1 MDIAGYLTKIR
12 ALYASGQTTE
22 HSFRPALYDL
32 FQSIDPALTVIN
44 EPRRTIDVGAPDFV
58 FQRGDV
64 SIGWC
69 EAKDIGKDIRK
80 FAATDYSKAQ
90 KDRYRKGLPNLIYT
104 NGLDFEFIRDGE
116 HVDAVTIA
124 DLAPGLPAIP
134 AAFATLEARL
144 RDFATITPLSV
155 TSSKRLAELM
165 AGKASLIK
173 EIMGNALVAD
183 FKAKDAA
190 GEVTD
195 LIGQYEAFRANL
207 IHDITVADFAD
218 IYAETIAYG
227 LFAARLHDTV
237 NPHTFTRAEALELL
251 PKSNPFLRALF
262 TYIAGPN
269 LDDRLRRVV
278 DDLCAVFLATDM
290 EQVLRH
296 FGKVTKR
303 DDPFLHFY
311 ENFLAEYNP
320 AKRKARGVWYTPE
333 PVVNFI
339 VRAVD
344 EVLKTEFGLPD
355 GLADTSRITVDWD
368 TGQNDPKTGKPA
380 TVKREVHR
388 VQILDPATGT
398 GTFLAEVVKL
408 VAERVKGIAPGQW
421 SGYVERDLIPRI
433 HGFELLMAS
442 YAMCHMKLDMILT
455 SLGYKPSDKPPRL
468 GVYLTN
474 SLEEGERVEQTL
486 FGLSLAIAN
495 EAKAASDIK
504 RQTPIMC
511 VIGNPPYSGE
521 SANKGEWIMGLM
533 EDYKQEP
540 GGKQRLQE
548 RNPKWINDD
557 YVKFIRFA
565 QHMIDK
571 TGEGVLGFITNHGY
585 LDNPT
590 FRGMRW
596 HLMNSF
602 DRIYVL
608 DLHGNSKKKEVSPD
622 GSPDKNVFD
631 IMQGV
636 AIIIA
641 VKRKRDGKQPKPL
654 AEVFHGDLWGA
665 RDGKYAALW
674 EGTAASLMP
683 AKLPHKAPTYPMVQR
698 DYELEESYNE
708 GFSIAGLMPVNQI
721 GFQSH
726 RDDFAVAFD
735 REQIAN
741 RLRIMADKF
750 VETDRVRELFNL
762 KDNRDWQLASA
773 RHRYQE
779 HESELSRRISECD
792 YRPLDRRFCHLDET
806 AMDYPRWDIMRNC
819 TDGLNFGINFTRQT
833 KAREWR
839 NCIASLYPT
848 PAVFV
853 EIKDGSNFAPLYF
866 REDMEGALRLNFDP
880 KLYTQIRA
888 AAGLTGP
895 VGVPDSAMVESGAF
909 RTLSGDARPDEV
921 KVFDYIYG
929 VLHCPA
935 YREAYAEFLKIDFP
949 RVPFPPSP
957 EVFTAISEQGEALRR
972 LHLMEDAAIGATP
985 YPFHGEG
992 DSVVDKPRFVPTP
1005 NPSREREGSETSP
1018 QSGVSRSG
1026 VGNGT
1031 LGRVYINGKGTEGQ
1045 YFDAVPEVAWG
1056 FPIGGYCP
1064 AQKWLKDRKGRTL
1077 TFDDIRHYQKI
1088 IKILAETNRIMQTI
1102 EMPLGD
1108 IADA

>member
-1 MDIAGYLTKIR
+1 MGRIMDITAYLAEIR
-12 ALYASGQTTE
+12 KLYASGQSTE
-22 HSFRPALYDL
+22 HSFRPALERL
-32 FQSIDPALTVIN
+32 FASIDPALTVIN
-44 EPRRTIDVGAPDFV
+44 EPRRTVDVGAPDFV

-64 SIGWC
+64 AIGWC

-80 FAATDYSKAQ
+80 FAANDYSKAQ
-90 KDRYRKGLPNLIYT
+90 KDRYLKGLPNLIYT

-116 HVDAVTIA
+116 QVAFVSIA
-124 DLAPGLPAIP
+124 DAAPNLPAHP
-134 AAFATLEARL
+134 DAFATLQARL
-144 RDFATITPLSV
+144 AEFAHVTPLSV

-165 AGKASLIK
+165 AGKAGLIK
-173 EIMGNALVAD
+173 DIMGKALAAD
-183 FKAKDAA
+183 LKAKDA
-190 GEVTD
+190 GEPATD
-195 LIGQYEAFRANL
+195 LIGQYEAFKANL
-207 IHDITVADFAD
+207 IHDITVEEFAD

-227 LFAARLHDTV
+227 LFAARLHDET
-237 NPHTFTRAEALELL
+237 PQTFTRAEALELL
-251 PKSNPFLRALF
+251 PRSNPFLRALF
-262 TYIAGPN
+262 IYIAGPE

-303 DDPFLHFY
+303 QDPFLHFY
-311 ENFLAEYNP
+311 EDFLAEYNP

-355 GLADTSRITVDWD
+355 GLADTSRIAIDWD
-368 TGQNDPKTGKPA
+368 TGQTRKDGKPA
-380 TVKREVHR
+380 TIRKEVHR

-421 SGYVERDLIPRI
+421 SQYVERDLIPRI

-455 SLGYKPSDKPPRL
+455 GLGYKPSGNPPRL

-474 SLEEGERVEQTL
+474 SLEEGDRVEQTL
-486 FGLSLAIAN
+486 FGLSLAMAN

-521 SANKGEWIMGLM
+521 SANKGPWITGLM

-548 RNPKWINDD
+548 SQTRWLQDD

-565 QHMIDK
+565 EHMIEQN
-571 TGEGVLGFITNHGY
+571 GEGVLGFITNHGY

-608 DLHGNSKKKEVSPD
+608 DLHGNSKKKEVAPD
-622 GSPDKNVFD
+622 GSADKNVFD

-641 VKRKRDGKQPKPL
+641 VKHKRDGKKAKPL
-654 AEVFHGDLWGA
+654 AEVRQGDLWGA
-665 RDGKYAALW
+665 REAKYASLW
-674 EGTAASLMP
+674 DGTTESLIQAA
-683 AKLPHKAPTYPMVQR
+683 LPHKEPQYPFVVR
-698 DYELEESYNE
+698 DYTAESAYSA
-708 GFSIAGLMPVNQI
+708 GFSISELMTDNSAGVLTA
-721 GFQSH
+721 
-726 RDDFAVAFD
+726 RDSVSIDFTADVLWDRVTNLRNMEVEEFRDKYAVGSDSKSWKLNAAKADVATNFD
-735 REQIAN
+735 RS
-741 RLRIMADKF
+741 RII
-750 VETDRVRELFNL
+750 NY
-762 KDNRDWQLASA
+762 N
-773 RHRYQE
+773 
-779 HESELSRRISECD
+779 I
-792 YRPLDRRFCHLDET
+792 RPLDIRKIFYTGNLGGIQFFPSPKLSKYLAFRQ
-806 AMDYPRWDIMRNC
+806 
-819 TDGLNFGINFTRQT
+819 NFSIVSCRQT
-833 KAREWR
+833 KEQAGAFVSDFVSAHKSFSAYD
-839 NCIASLYPT
+839 ISSIFPLYLYPDEQDLDQSIR
-848 PAVFV
+848 V
-853 EIKDGSNFAPLYF
+853 
-866 REDMEGALRLNFDP
+866 NFDP
-880 KLYTQIRA
+880 KLYAKIRA

-895 VGVPDSAMVESGAF
+895 TPAPDHAMVESGAF
-909 RTLSGDARPDEV
+909 RTATGSGRPDEV

-935 YREAYAEFLKIDFP
+935 YRQTYAEFLKIDFP

-957 EVFTAISEQGEALRR
+957 EVFRTISEQGEELRR
-972 LHLMEDAAIGATP
+972 LHLMEDAAIGDTP
-985 YPFHGEG
+985 YPFHGEAAEG
-992 DSVVDKPRFVPTP
+992 EDCVVDKPRFEPQP
-1005 NPSREREGSETSP
+1005 DGS
-1018 QSGVSRSG
+1018 
-1026 VGNGT
+1026 
-1031 LGRVYINGKGTEGQ
+1031 GRVYINGKGTEGQ
-1045 YFDAVPEVAWG
+1045 YFDAVPAVSWG
-1056 FPIGGYCP
+1056 FPIGGYQP
-1064 AQKWLKDRKGRTL
+1064 AQKWLKDRKGRAL
-1077 TFDDIRHYQKI
+1077 SYDDIRHYQKI
-1088 IKILAETNRIMQTI
+1088 VKILAETDRIMAGI
-1102 EMPLGD
+1102 EMPMSD
-1108 IADA
+1108 NKS

>member
-1 MDIAGYLTKIR
+1 MDFNAYLNDIR
-12 ALYASGQTTE
+12 RLYASGETTE
-22 HSFRPALYDL
+22 HSFRPALERL
-32 FQSIDPALTVIN
+32 FRSIDSELTVIN
-44 EPRRTIDVGAPDFV
+44 EPRRRTDVGAPDFA
-58 FQRGDV
+58 FRRGAV
-64 SIGWC
+64 PIGWC
-69 EAKDIGKDIRK
+69 EAKDIGKDIQR

-90 KDRYRKGLPNLIYT
+90 KDRYKKGLPNLIYT
-104 NGLDFEFIRDGE
+104 NGLDFEFIKDGD
-116 HVDAVTIA
+116 VIDFVSIA
-124 DLAPGLPAIP
+124 DLMPGLPAKP
-134 AAFATLEARL
+134 EAFAILEQRL
-144 RDFATITPLSV
+144 ADFARETPLSV
-155 TSSKRLAELM
+155 TTSQRLAALM
-165 AGKASLIK
+165 AGKAALIK

-183 FKAKDAA
+183 MKARERD
-190 GEVTD
+190 GSTTD
-195 LIGQYEAFRANL
+195 LIGQFEAFRANL
-207 IHDITVADFAD
+207 LQEITVEEFAD
-218 IYAETIAYG
+218 VYAETIAYG
-227 LFAARLHDTV
+227 LFAARLHDT
-237 NPHTFTRAEALELL
+237 TLDSFTRLEALDLL

-262 TYIAGPN
+262 VYIAGPE
-269 LDDRLRRVV
+269 LDDRLVRVI

-290 EQVLRH
+290 SEVLKD
-296 FGKVTKR
+296 FGKVTGR
-303 DDPFLHFY
+303 RDPFLHFY
-311 ENFLAEYNP
+311 EDFLAEYNP

-344 EVLKTEFGLPD
+344 EIIKTEFSLPQ
-355 GLADTSRITVDWD
+355 GLADTSKVTIDWD
-368 TGQNDPKTGKPA
+368 TGQSDKKGKPV
-380 TVKREVHR
+380 TIKKEVHR

-398 GTFLAEVVKL
+398 GTFLAEVIKQVS
-408 VAERVKGIAPGQW
+408 ERVKDVAPGKW
-421 SGYVERDLIPRI
+421 SQYVEKELIPRI

-455 SLGYKPSDKPPRL
+455 SLGYKPSGNPPRL

-486 FGLSLAIAN
+486 FGLSRAIAE

-521 SANKGEWIMGLM
+521 SANKGPWIMGLM

-557 YVKFIRFA
+557 YVKFIRMA
-565 QHMIDK
+565 QHMIDQ

-608 DLHGNSKKKEVSPD
+608 DLHGNSKKKEVAPD
-622 GSPDKNVFD
+622 GSADRNVFD

-641 VKRKRDGKQPKPL
+641 VKHKRDGKKPKPL
-654 AEVFHGDLWGA
+654 AAVHHGDLWGA
-665 RDGKYAALW
+665 RDGKYSALW
-674 EGTAASLMP
+674 EGTVESLMP
-683 AKLPHKAPTYPMVQR
+683 VALPHKAPMFPMVQR
-698 DYELEESYNE
+698 DYDLEEAYLQ
-708 GFSIAGLMPVNQI
+708 GFSVADLMPFNQI

-735 REQIAN
+735 REQIAA
-741 RLRIMADKF
+741 RLGIMSDKSI
-750 VETDRVRELFNL
+750 EDDRVREIFSV

-779 HESELSRRISECD
+779 NESELSKRISECD
-792 YRPLDRRFCHLDET
+792 YRPLDRRYCHLDET

-819 TDGLNFGINFTRQT
+819 TDGLNFGVNFTRQT
-833 KAREWR
+833 KSREWR

-880 KLYTQIRA
+880 KLYAKIRT
-888 AAGLTGP
+888 AAGLTGKAAA
-895 VGVPDSAMVESGAF
+895 PDSAMVESGAF
-909 RTLSGDARPDEV
+909 RTATGDARPDEV

-929 VLHCPA
+929 VLNCTA
-935 YREAYAEFLKIDFP
+935 YRATYAEFLKIDFP

-957 EVFTAISEQGEALRR
+957 QVFRTISEQGEALRR

-985 YPFHGEG
+985 YAFHGDG
-992 DSVVDKPRFVPTP
+992 DSIVDKPRFQFQP
-1005 NPSREREGSETSP
+1005 
-1018 QSGVSRSG
+1018 
-1026 VGNGT
+1026 NGT
-1031 LGRVYINGKGTEGQ
+1031 GRVYVNGKGDEGQ
-1045 YFDAVPEVAWG
+1045 YFEGVPSVSWDLH
-1056 FPIGGYCP
+1056 IGGYQP
-1064 AQKWLKDRKGRTL
+1064 AQKWLKDRKGREL
-1077 TFDDIRHYQKI
+1077 SYDDIRHYQKI
-1088 IKILAETNRIMQTI
+1088 IKILVETDRIMQGI
-1102 EMPLGD
+1102 KIDLG
-1108 IADA
+1108 